1 MVALTNLL
9 ASSDAGGRGK
19 GREISV
25 NAAEG
30 DDKVLSRI
38 HNNPRRYRGRLI
50 LILYLSSGTDNS
62 SSSSSSRLRL
72 RTIELPVV
80 SIALHALVEEKA
92 GVFGS

>member
-62 SSSSSSRLRL
+62 SSSSRLRL